1 MGTTEQAGH
10 SRYVHK
16 ECGGVTIWDL
26 SGGFCT
32 RCHVEG
38 LDVDDVERLEW
49 ISPATEGGQP
59 GAPAIPDGAVEA
71 ALAADRA
78 WHEANRGNWESVPP
92 RQVRRLIEGAAPVLV
107 AAERARL
114 AAIAEH
120 CRERMNAPGRSG
132 MTRAAAGLILGLAEG
147 SGEEEA
153 RDG

>member
-78 WHEANRGNWESVPP
+78 
-92 RQVRRLIEGAAPVLV
+92 
-107 AAERARL
+107 RL